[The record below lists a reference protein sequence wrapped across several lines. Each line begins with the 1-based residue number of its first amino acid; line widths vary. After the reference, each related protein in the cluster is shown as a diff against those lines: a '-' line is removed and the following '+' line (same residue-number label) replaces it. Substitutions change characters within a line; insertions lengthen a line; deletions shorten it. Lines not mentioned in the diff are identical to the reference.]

1 MDRNKRPYLIYK
13 IDSIRDLFYK
23 NTSNRIVLR
32 NIMHELKFR
41 GTDKAKTLT
50 KDVRGHINRTFGANV
65 LKDIEA
71 ELRSVKTKKPTLKN
85 NRATKATLKNN
96 RATNKVES
104 ISSVR
109 PDFSALDPVKK
120 DVLKNTEF
128 YSFVKNYPV
137 PIRVKNM
144 ILPNMGLIVFN
155 TVYDFVSAD
164 LDVQES
170 LLEIPKF
177 GRKSLND
184 LKQSINGF
192 LSEGRDLQDLYIYIS
207 DELNSSSDYIVNEDR
222 FFVDYKLYG
231 KNAAH
236 LSKGKIEALK
246 NISLAFFVNS
256 LDAITTR
263 TRNAILKAEESDT
276 PIYKNLYDFYIAPL
290 SHRRRLL
297 SIDFFGIGS
306 LNNLSNCVDIFVENE
321 KKLISMSSAH
331 SKSKDFSS
339 FPSIENFMNYAIS
352 IIENDMHQM
361 IIKERHLK
369 RNPLTLD
376 KLGRQLGVTR
386 ERVRQ
391 IEAKGCKNIRGLLL
405 SYSPDDIV
413 SNFKEEITNYFF
425 YNSLFI
431 SQEAGKKMV
440 KEGSKLIELYIK
452 ASSQSLECFL
462 TEWFFYSKKFQGWFV
477 NEDTMHENE
486 KKILCVSTLD
496 LDLAIRQAEWPIT
509 LENLSNLMCLP
520 ECVVADTIEL
530 SKKFY
535 LEKLQNGIF
544 VRLKKKISAKN
555 AVRYVLRRYKK
566 GMSLEEVKCN
576 CLEMFGLELTVGA
589 IGNALGDLPDGLIVD
604 TGTYAL
610 YENLN
615 INDQQINAIRNFCKT
630 YLLKE
635 QKYISAFVIFNS
647 LKNHSHIYEKY
658 GPLENGH
665 ILFGVCQDDNN
676 FITRKG
682 FMLGLDSDNFKG
694 VHISLTR
701 EVVELMKR
709 EGRPLG
715 IKEIIKKLSNTR
727 CLIWSSLFGMLD
739 NDKNN
744 IFEKIDGNFYLA
756 DDQSHLEI
764 NDEELLEHEFDDI

>member
-1 MDRNKRPYLIYK
+1 MDSNKRPYLIYK

-32 NIMHELKFR
+32 NIMYELKFR

-50 KDVRGHINRTFGANV
+50 KDVRDHINRTFGANV
-65 LKDIEA
+65 LKGIEA

-85 NRATKATLKNN
+85 NRATKAKLKNN

-104 ISSVR
+104 TSSVI

-120 DVLKNTEF
+120 DVLKNTAF

-144 ILPNMGLIVFN
+144 ILLNMGLVVFN

-207 DELNSSSDYIVNEDR
+207 DELNNSSDYIINEDR

-231 KNAAH
+231 KNAEH

-256 LDAITTR
+256 LDAITVR
-263 TRNAILKAEESDT
+263 TKNAILKAGENDA

-297 SIDFFGIGS
+297 SIESFGVGS
-306 LNNLSNCVDIFVENE
+306 LNNLSNCVGMFVENE
-321 KKLISMSSAH
+321 KKLISMSNAH

-352 IIENDMHQM
+352 IIENDKHQM

-376 KLGRQLGVTR
+376 KIGRQLGVTR
-386 ERVRQ
+386 ERIRQ
-391 IEAKGCKNIRGLLL
+391 IEAKSCKNIRDLLL

-413 SNFKEEITNYFF
+413 SNFKEEIENYFF

-431 SQEAGKKMV
+431 SQETGKKIV

-452 ASSQSLECFL
+452 TSSQSLECFL
-462 TEWFFYSKKFQGWFV
+462 TEWFFYSEKFQGWFV
-477 NEDTMHENE
+477 NEDIMHENE
-486 KKILCVSTLD
+486 KKILCVSTVD

-535 LEKLQNGIF
+535 LEKLQNGSF
-544 VRLKKKISAKN
+544 VRFKGKIPIKN
-555 AVRYVLRRYKK
+555 AVIYVLRRYKR
-566 GMSLEEVKCN
+566 GMKIREVRESCSDMFDLNFAVSL
-576 CLEMFGLELTVGA
+576 T
-589 IGNALGDLPDGLIVD
+589 GNTLGDLPDGLIID

-610 YENLN
+610 YEYLN
-615 INDQQINAIRNFCKT
+615 ITNEQLNNIREFSKS
-630 YLLKE
+630 YLMKE
-635 QKYISAFVIFNS
+635 QKYISAFVIFNN
-647 LKNHSHIYEKY
+647 LKKKNDFYEKY
-658 GPLENGH
+658 GALDTGH
-665 ILFGVCQDDNN
+665 ILFGICQDDND
-676 FITRKG
+676 FITKKG
-682 FMLGLDSDNFKG
+682 FMLGLSSNSFIG
-694 VHISLTR
+694 EHISLTQ
-701 EVVELMKR
+701 EVIDLMKI

-715 IKEIIKKLSNTR
+715 IAEIIEKLSNTR

-739 NDKNN
+739 N
-744 IFEKIDGNFYLA
+744 EKIIFLKKLA
-756 DDQSHLEI
+756 VI
-764 NDEELLEHEFDDI
+764 FI